1 MRRQATNWEKIFAT
15 YLTNKGLIWRI
26 YKELLL
32 INAIIYKRVKQVN
45 KQNLRR
51 LIISEDVE
59 HSALAE
65 CKLV

>member
-26 YKELLL
+26 YIELLL

>member
-1 MRRQATNWEKIFAT
+1 MEKIFAT
-15 YLTNKGLIWRI
+15 YSTDKGLIRKI
-26 YKELLL
+26 CKELL
-32 INAIIYKRVKQVN
+32 ISAIIYKRVKQVN

-51 LIISEDVE
+51 LIISEDVG

>member
-15 YLTNKGLIWRI
+15 YSTNKGLIRKI
-26 YKELLL
+26 CKELL